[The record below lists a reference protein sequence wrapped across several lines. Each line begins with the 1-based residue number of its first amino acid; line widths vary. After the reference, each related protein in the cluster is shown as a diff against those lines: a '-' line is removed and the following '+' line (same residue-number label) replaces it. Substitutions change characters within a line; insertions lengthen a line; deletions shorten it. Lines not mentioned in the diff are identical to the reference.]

1 MSRITRKAHGG
12 IGRRAAAVSIAA
24 LAVALACAAVLG
36 NAQAAKPKQ
45 LKIAVLAGSTTNAY
59 QAASIVA
66 AKKAA
71 ARLNVSLT
79 IYDGAFD
86 GAKQISQMEDVI
98 GLGTGRFDGI
108 AFFPLDNVA
117 TIAVVKKALAAGFT
131 VGIADAV
138 LGPRLDTQK
147 LQVAGL
153 AVQASPVWN
162 EQGQKLGSMVVEA
175 CKGKA
180 SCKVGWAGGLKV
192 WPPEGMVYKNVQA
205 VLAKNPSVKIVVNVG
220 DTFYTREGGLKIIG
234 TMIQS
239 HPDLDVIV
247 AADQALLGAETALKD
262 AGMLG
267 KVKLVGLGGSIQ
279 SKPRIADG
287 RWFGTAAQGP
297 ADEGRLAIEG
307 IVQKIRTGKGMG
319 GINTT
324 DGFPDQGRIT
334 KANVAKFN
342 PQFSG

>member
-1 MSRITRKAHGG
+1 MSSITLKTTGG
-12 IGRRAAAVSIAA
+12 LRRRVAAALIAGLVVLMAGVAA
-24 LAVALACAAVLG
+24 LG
-36 NAQAAKPKQ
+36 SAQAAEKK
-45 LKIAVLAGSTTNAY
+45 LKIAVLVGSATNAY
-59 QAASIVA
+59 QAASIKA
-66 AKKAA
+66 AKAAA

-98 GLGTGRFDGI
+98 SLGTGRFDGI

-117 TIAVVKKALAAGFT
+117 TISVVKKAIAAGFT
-131 VGIADAV
+131 VGISDAV
-138 LGPRLDTQK
+138 LGPRLDTK
-147 LQVAGL
+147 EPQVKGL
-153 AVQASPVWN
+153 AVQASPVWSL
-162 EQGQKLGSMVVEA
+162 QGQKLGSLIVEA
-175 CKGKA
+175 CKGKNP
-180 SCKVGWAGGLKV
+180 CKVGWAGGLKI
-192 WPPEGMVYKNVQA
+192 WPPEGMILKNVKAVIAKSKNVQIA
-205 VLAKNPSVKIVVNVG
+205 VNVG

-239 HPDLDVIV
+239 HSDLDVIV

-262 AGMLG
+262 AGMFG

-287 RWFGTAAQGP
+287 RWFGTAAQAP
-297 ADEGRLAIEG
+297 ATEGRLVIEG
-307 IVQKIRTGKGMG
+307 IVKQIRTGKGLG
-319 GINTT
+319 GVDTT
-324 DGFPDQGRIT
+324 TALPDNGRIT

>member
-1 MSRITRKAHGG
+1 MSSITLKTTGG
-12 IGRRAAAVSIAA
+12 LRRRVAAALIAGLVVLLAGAAA
-24 LAVALACAAVLG
+24 LG
-36 NAQAAKPKQ
+36 SAQAAEKK
-45 LKIAVLAGSTTNAY
+45 LKIAVLVGSATNAY
-59 QAASIVA
+59 QAASIKA
-66 AKKAA
+66 AKATA

-98 GLGTGRFDGI
+98 SLGTGRFDGI

-131 VGIADAV
+131 VGISDAV
-138 LGPRLDTQK
+138 LGPRLDTK
-147 LQVAGL
+147 EPQVKGI
-153 AVQASPVWN
+153 AVQASPVWSL
-162 EQGQKLGSMVVEA
+162 QGQKLGSLIVEA
-175 CKGKA
+175 CKGKNP
-180 SCKVGWAGGLKV
+180 CKVGWAGGLKI

-205 VLAKNPSVKIVVNVG
+205 VLAKNPSVKIGVNVG

-239 HPDLDVIV
+239 HSDLDVIV

-262 AGMLG
+262 AGMFG

-287 RWFGTAAQGP
+287 RWFGTAAQAP
-297 ADEGRLAIEG
+297 ATEGRLVIEG
-307 IVQKIRTGKGMG
+307 IVKQIRTGKGLG
-319 GINTT
+319 GIDTT
-324 DGFPDQGRIT
+324 TALPANGRIT

>member
-1 MSRITRKAHGG
+1 MSSITLKTT
-12 IGRRAAAVSIAA
+12 GRPRRLLAAALIAGLVA
-24 LAVALACAAVLG
+24 LLAAVAAFG
-36 NAQAAKPKQ
+36 DAQAAKPKQ
-45 LKIAVLAGSTTNAY
+45 LKIAVLVGSATNAY
-59 QAASIVA
+59 QAASIKA
-66 AKKAA
+66 AKAAA

-98 GLGTGRFDGI
+98 SLGTGRFDGI

-117 TIAVVKKALAAGFT
+117 TVAVVKKAIAAGFT
-131 VGIADAV
+131 VGISDAV
-138 LGPRLDTQK
+138 LGPRLDTK
-147 LQVAGL
+147 EPQVKGL
-153 AVQASPVWN
+153 AVQASPVWSL
-162 EQGQKLGSMVVEA
+162 QGQKLGSLIVEA
-175 CKGKA
+175 CKGKNP
-180 SCKVGWAGGLKV
+180 CKVGWAGGLKI
-192 WPPEGMVYKNVQA
+192 WPPEGMVLKNVKA
-205 VLAKNPSVKIVVNVG
+205 VIAKSKNVRIAVNVG

-262 AGMLG
+262 AGMFG

-287 RWFGTAAQGP
+287 RWFGTAAQAP
-297 ADEGRLAIEG
+297 ATEGRLVIEG
-307 IVQKIRTGKGMG
+307 IVKQIRTGKGLG
-319 GINTT
+319 GVDTT
-324 DGFPDQGRIT
+324 TALPANGRIT